1 MKVQYKGVE
10 LQLDEDEV
18 RRVLREI
25 VTMTMSEM
33 YLENNSSLD
42 FRPPTFKSK
51 H

>member
-18 RRVLREI
+18 NRVLKEI

>member
-10 LQLDEDEV
+10 LQLDEDDV
-18 RRVLREI
+18 RRVLSELVRD
-25 VTMTMSEM
+25 TQNEM
-33 YLENNSSLD
+33 YLENKSSLS

>member
-1 MKVQYKGVE
+1 MRVNYKGVE
-10 LQLDEDEV
+10 LQLDRDEV
-18 RRVLREI
+18 RRVLSELIRA
-25 VTMTMSEM
+25 TQNEM

>member
-10 LQLDEDEV
+10 LQLDEDDV

-25 VTMTMSEM
+25 VTMTQSEM
-33 YLENNSSLD
+33 YLENNSALS

>member
-25 VTMTMSEM
+25 VTRTMSEM
-33 YLENNSSLD
+33 YLENNSSLN

>member
-1 MKVQYKGVE
+1 MRVNYKGVE
-10 LQLDEDEV
+10 LQLDRDEV

-25 VTMTMSEM
+25 VTMTQSEM
-33 YLENNSSLD
+33 YLENNSALS